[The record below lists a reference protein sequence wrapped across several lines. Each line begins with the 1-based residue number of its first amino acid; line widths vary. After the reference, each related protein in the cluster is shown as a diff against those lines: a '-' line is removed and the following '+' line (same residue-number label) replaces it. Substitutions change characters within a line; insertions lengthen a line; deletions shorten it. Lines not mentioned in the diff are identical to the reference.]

1 MYMYVCMY
9 THMYMHTYSIQ
20 LHTQCTRTIHKQIV
34 LATNI
39 AETSITIPGVR
50 HVIDTGVV
58 KARSYAPRLGADSL
72 QVVPISQA
80 QASQRSGRAGREAPG
95 VAYRLYT
102 ESTFDALAAVTAP
115 EIQRVNL
122 AGVVLQLLALGVKD
136 VVGFDFVD
144 PPPPLSLLRALEL
157 LCALGA
163 VDSDGGCAGVG
174 VLVLVCCCVVG
185 VLFCGWCVGVFCVQC
200 IPMWCTHSGP
210 NKNQKRHHNPNANE

>member
-1 MYMYVCMY
+1 M
-9 THMYMHTYSIQ
+9 
-20 LHTQCTRTIHKQIV
+20 
-34 LATNI
+34 
-39 AETSITIPGVR
+39 R

-80 QASQRSGRAGREAPG
+80 QAWQRSGRAGREAPG

-102 ESTFDALAAVTAP
+102 ESTFDTLASVTAP

-136 VVGFDFVD
+136 VVRFDFVD

-163 VDSDGGCAGVG
+163 VGADGWCGFV
-174 VLVLVCCCVVG
+174 VIVCVCYHVVWCCVDNLTVWIEM
-185 VLFCGWCVGVFCVQC
+185 VYCGGD
-200 IPMWCTHSGP
+200 H
-210 NKNQKRHHNPNANE
+210 